1 MVTKADLER
10 VENGLKAE
18 IAHSEA
24 TLQAE
29 IARVESALR
38 AETRHSGGDG
48 EPAAAAPWRRR
59 GRARV
64 VRPAPACVA
73 AAVSVGSDWV
83 PRGICPGASSLGIS
97 SGPWIIVG

>member
-10 VENGLKAE
+10 AETGLKAE
-18 IAHSEA
+18 IARSEA

-59 GRARV
+59 GRARAA
-64 VRPAPACVA
+64 RPAVRCPACMA
-73 AAVSVGSDWV
+73 AAVSVSSD
-83 PRGICPGASSLGIS
+83 
-97 SGPWIIVG
+97 